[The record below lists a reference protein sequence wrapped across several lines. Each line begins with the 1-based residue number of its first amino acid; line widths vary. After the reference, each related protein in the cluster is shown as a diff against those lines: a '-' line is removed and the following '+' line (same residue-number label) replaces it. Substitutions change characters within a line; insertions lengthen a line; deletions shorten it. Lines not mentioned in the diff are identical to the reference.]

1 VILNREWGIE
11 NGGKTTRFPDSDP
24 LQPATLNP
32 QPSTIRWRVC
42 SDFTR
47 RRLLCRTL
55 EVSGKRNEFYCTRLR
70 MPERRIG
77 LYPVRTTWHRAVF
90 YCRLSLRES
99 SVFSIFRRA
108 KSDSYFP
115 HDAWKVVLR
124 ERSTRHLKLHTV
136 SHAGT
141 KPRRRYPTS
150 RFALRLSFLCALCGS
165 LFVSIIDHE
174 KEERN
179 EKGL

>member
-1 VILNREWGIE
+1 
-11 NGGKTTRFPDSDP
+11 
-24 LQPATLNP
+24 
-32 QPSTIRWRVC
+32 
-42 SDFTR
+42 
-47 RRLLCRTL
+47 
-55 EVSGKRNEFYCTRLR
+55 VSGKRNEFYCTRLR

-124 ERSTRHLKLHTV
+124 ERSTRHFSFTQYHPPAQ
-136 SHAGT
+136 SHEEDIPRAGSHFASHFFVLFVVLFSFQSLTT
-141 KPRRRYPTS
+141 KKTKETKTWRVE
-150 RFALRLSFLCALCGS
+150 AAGELCRLSPSAS
-165 LFVSIIDHE
+165 LSESDPQPFHVA
-174 KEERN
+174 RN
-179 EKGL
+179 LDSSFPSDANVGGDCFGKFISYPIF